1 MSPLAGVQGKAL
13 PKASGHSVGQ
23 AASSAGATALLHPCG
38 VLPSGSRVTGPGQVP
53 AAVPIICAVSL
64 CHLSPAWGHSA
75 PWWGDNAGQET
86 VTAGTRGTAPRHRSR
101 SQGLAMA
108 KGKETGE
115 GREAHRRAA
124 QQPPYS
130 PTAATGTFIMEE
142 DLSKLEKNNHRYKKK
157 KKSPSW
163 GNIPQLASP
172 HPPLT
177 APVQGR
183 DTECLGGEGADCSQ
197 GCPRHRPLGT
207 RGQSHSLSLLGSLA
221 RVELLSWEAPQQSPS
236 VTDFLW
242 PPAFGTSPPC
252 PREEAAALR
261 REGGPASIPPTL
273 PSTQAAFLQM
283 LPRAARAP
291 QPKVTVLPSRQG
303 GEPSPYPNLY

>member
-86 VTAGTRGTAPRHRSR
+86 ATAGTRGTAPRHRSR

-115 GREAHRRAA
+115 EREAHRRAA

-157 KKSPSW
+157 KKKK
-163 GNIPQLASP
+163 PQLGKHPPACIPPPSP
-172 HPPLT
+172 HCPS
-177 APVQGR
+177 AGKGHRMSGR
-183 DTECLGGEGADCSQ
+183 G
-197 GCPRHRPLGT
+197 
-207 RGQSHSLSLLGSLA
+207 RGRLLPGL
-221 RVELLSWEAPQQSPS
+221 PS
-236 VTDFLW
+236 
-242 PPAFGTSPPC
+242 PPATGDKGT
-252 PREEAAALR
+252 
-261 REGGPASIPPTL
+261 
-273 PSTQAAFLQM
+273 
-283 LPRAARAP
+283 
-291 QPKVTVLPSRQG
+291 VT
-303 GEPSPYPNLY
+303 